1 MRKGSNMSAANSR
14 KNTENEGASSIEVVQ
29 IDGLVIMKLI
39 KHCHELEASTSGS
52 GIAQGA
58 LLGLVADTRLEIT
71 HCFPFPSGTDET
83 VDDEDFQLTMMRR
96 LRQVNVDHQHVGWYQ
111 SSQFGNFLSTQL
123 LESQFSYQ
131 TSIEESVCLVFDTAK
146 TATGFLSVKAYRMTK
161 EAIKMFKEGDFTP
174 DAIKDLHI
182 SYETMFTQVP
192 IVVKNSHLMN
202 ALMLEM
208 QEQLTLDVGGA
219 QFLDLGTA
227 HTLETELRAMMDAVD
242 ELNQESI
249 KFNKHQNMVLKQY
262 QEKTRWIQKRQLENQ
277 ARSTRGEEPLPD
289 DDLSKMFKI
298 PTAPSRLNPLILSGT
313 ISHKADEVSEFCSQ
327 SLGKLF
333 LTEPLQEAKA
343 STAPAAAALGQ

>member
-1 MRKGSNMSAANSR
+1 
-14 KNTENEGASSIEVVQ
+14 
-29 IDGLVIMKLI
+29 
-39 KHCHELEASTSGS
+39 
-52 GIAQGA
+52 
-58 LLGLVADTRLEIT
+58 
-71 HCFPFPSGTDET
+71 

-208 QEQLTLDVGGA
+208 QEQLTLDVGGT

-343 STAPAAAALGQ
+343 STAPVAAVLGQ

>member
-1 MRKGSNMSAANSR
+1 MG
-14 KNTENEGASSIEVVQ
+14 
-29 IDGLVIMKLI
+29 
-39 KHCHELEASTSGS
+39 
-52 GIAQGA
+52 
-58 LLGLVADTRLEIT
+58 
-71 HCFPFPSGTDET
+71 GTDET

-96 LRQVNVDHQHVGWYQ
+96 LRQVNVDHQHGGWYQ
-111 SSQFGNFLSTQL
+111 SSQFGNFLSPQL

-131 TSIEESVCLVFDTAK
+131 TSIEESVCLIFDTAK
-146 TATGFLSVKAYRMTK
+146 TSQGFLSVKAYRMTK

-182 SYETMFTQVP
+182 SYESMFTQVP
-192 IVVKNSHLMN
+192 IVIKNSHLMN

-208 QEQLTLDVGGA
+208 SEQLTLDVGGT

-277 ARSTRGEEPLPD
+277 ARASRGEEPLPD
-289 DDLSKMFKI
+289 EDINKGFKAL
-298 PTAPSRLNPLILSGT
+298 PPPSRMNPLILSGT
-313 ISHKADEVSEFCSQ
+313 IANTSEEVSGFCSQ
-327 SLGKLF
+327 SMAKLF
-333 LTEPLQEAKA
+333 ITEPLQNAKI
-343 STAPAAAALGQ
+343 SSNPAAAASQ

>member
-1 MRKGSNMSAANSR
+1 
-14 KNTENEGASSIEVVQ
+14 
-29 IDGLVIMKLI
+29 
-39 KHCHELEASTSGS
+39 
-52 GIAQGA
+52 
-58 LLGLVADTRLEIT
+58 
-71 HCFPFPSGTDET
+71 
-83 VDDEDFQLTMMRR
+83 
-96 LRQVNVDHQHVGWYQ
+96 VNVDHQHVGWYQ
-111 SSQFGNFLSTQL
+111 SSQFGNFLSSQL

-131 TSIEESVCLVFDTAK
+131 TSIDESVCLVFDTAK
-146 TATGFLSVKAYRMTK
+146 TSQGFLSVKAYRMTK

-174 DAIKDLHI
+174 DAVKDLHI

-192 IVVKNSHLMN
+192 IVIKNSHLMN

-208 QEQLTLDVGGA
+208 QESLTLDVGGT

-289 DDLSKMFKI
+289 EDLTKMFKI
-298 PTAPSRLNPLILSGT
+298 PMAPSRLNPLILSGT
-313 ISHKADEVSEFCSQ
+313 ISHTADEVSEFCSQ
-327 SLGKLF
+327 SVAKLF
-333 LTEPLQEAKA
+333 LTEPLQEAKV
-343 STAPAAAALGQ
+343 STAATASSLGQ